1 MTDPKFIGPP
11 KKLFKSYTMPEA
23 KTATEIGK
31 DIMKKTNVGAG
42 KVLTALGSPIRT
54 TKKILSKVKSKFTAT
69 AAKAKD
75 ATKGAVLNLRRPGKA
90 KIFTR
95 AGKTTTGLGKQNPFV
110 AQFKKTPKTARVASK
125 ALRVAKF
132 ARAATPI
139 GLATVAVTSI
149 KKRDPKAVKRE
160 RDFYKGK
167 KYKDVGFE
175 SMLNY
180 NKGGLKTIKM
190 KSGKLAIRD
199 FLRSKFKSQDRVM
212 NKGKQ
217 GATPGAV
224 FMKLKKMG
232 LFKEGGLKMATE
244 KLKAKGYRYG
254 TMAKGNVKEGI
265 KKSAEQ
271 AVKLEDFRK
280 SAIKK
285 IRGAQVGPLEEKRI
299 SNFFP
304 SIKDSVEVRKQ
315 KMDKVKQMISKFNTG
330 GANLKKIP
338 EGPKG
343 EGLRKLKA
351 KRPDVTRKMG
361 FAKKGKVMKAM
372 AGKSVRGYGA
382 ARTSGMG
389 LQDEQMVPGK
399 SMEYYKDLM

>member
-11 KKLFKSYTMPEA
+11 QKLFKSYTMPKA

-54 TKKILSKVKSKFTAT
+54 TKKILSK
-69 AAKAKD
+69 AKAKFTSAAARVKD
-75 ATKGAVLNLRRPGKA
+75 ISKGNISGAKGVQTPVNRPGVAKPKLNLK
-90 KIFTR
+90 R
-95 AGKTTTGLGKQNPFV
+95 AGKIPTGLGKQNPFV
-110 AQFKKTPKTARVASK
+110 AQFKQKPKTARLASK

-149 KKRDPKAVKRE
+149 KKFEPGKSPQEMARKAYIKGGRDPDKAM
-160 RDFYKGK
+160 RDSG
-167 KYKDVGFE
+167 DVTK
-175 SMLNY
+175 MLNY
-180 NKGGLKTIKM
+180 KGGGLKE
-190 KSGKLAIRD
+190 
-199 FLRSKFKSQDRVM
+199 
-212 NKGKQ
+212 
-217 GATPGAV
+217 AT
-224 FMKLKKMG
+224 K
-232 LFKEGGLKMATE
+232 
-244 KLKAKGYRYG
+244 KLKAQGYNTG
-254 TMAKGNVKEGI
+254 KMITFAQFVKNRAGSQVSE
-265 KKSAEQ
+265 S
-271 AVKLEDFRK
+271 
-280 SAIKK
+280 K
-285 IRGAQVGPLEEKRI
+285 IQQLKNQYKRMMGGSQIGPSEEKKL
-299 SNFFP
+299 N
-304 SIKDSVEVRKQ
+304 
-315 KMDKVKQMISKFNTG
+315 KMMKMSG
-330 GANLKKIP
+330 GDMANLKKIP

-351 KRPDVTRKMG
+351 ARPDVTRKMG

-399 SMEYYKDLM
+399 SMDYYKDLM

>member
-11 KKLFKSYTMPEA
+11 KKLFQSYTMPKA

-42 KVLTALGSPIRT
+42 KVLTALGSPIKT

-75 ATKGAVLNLRRPGKA
+75 ATKGAVTKLNRPGVA
-90 KIFTR
+90 KKMFTK
-95 AGKTTTGLGKQNPFV
+95 AGKATTGLGKQNPFV

-149 KKRDPKAVKRE
+149 KKRDPEAVKRE
-160 RDFYKGK
+160 REFFKGK
-167 KYKDVGFE
+167 KYKDYGFE

-180 NKGGLKTIKM
+180 KGGGLKE
-190 KSGKLAIRD
+190 
-199 FLRSKFKSQDRVM
+199 
-212 NKGKQ
+212 
-217 GATPGAV
+217 AT
-224 FMKLKKMG
+224 K
-232 LFKEGGLKMATE
+232 
-244 KLKAKGYRYG
+244 KLKAQGYNTGKMITFAQFVKNRAGSQVSESKIEQLKNQYKKM
-254 TMAKGNVKEGI
+254 MAGSQI
-265 KKSAEQ
+265 
-271 AVKLEDFRK
+271 
-280 SAIKK
+280 
-285 IRGAQVGPLEEKRI
+285 GPSEEKRL
-299 SNFFP
+299 N
-304 SIKDSVEVRKQ
+304 
-315 KMDKVKQMISKFNTG
+315 KMMKMSG
-330 GANLKKIP
+330 GKMANLKKIP

-351 KRPDVTRKMG
+351 ERPDVTRKMG

-372 AGKSVRGYGA
+372 AGKSVRGFGA

-399 SMEYYKDLM
+399 SMDYFKDLM

>member
-11 KKLFKSYTMPEA
+11 KKLFQSYTMPKA

-54 TKKILSKVKSKFTAT
+54 TKKILAGAKAKFTAT

-75 ATKGAVLNLRRPGKA
+75 VTKGAVTKLNSPGKA
-90 KIFTR
+90 KIFTK
-95 AGKTTTGLGKQNPFV
+95 AGKATTGLGKQNPFV
-110 AQFKKTPKTARVASK
+110 AQFKKAPKTAKLASK

-149 KKRDPKAVKRE
+149 KKRDPEAVKRE
-160 RDFYKGK
+160 REFFKGK

-180 NKGGLKTIKM
+180 KGGGLKE
-190 KSGKLAIRD
+190 
-199 FLRSKFKSQDRVM
+199 
-212 NKGKQ
+212 
-217 GATPGAV
+217 AT
-224 FMKLKKMG
+224 K
-232 LFKEGGLKMATE
+232 
-244 KLKAKGYRYG
+244 KLKAQGYNTG
-254 TMAKGNVKEGI
+254 KMITFAQFVKNRAGSQVSESKI
-265 KKSAEQ
+265 QQLKNQYKKMMGGSQ
-271 AVKLEDFRK
+271 
-280 SAIKK
+280 I
-285 IRGAQVGPLEEKRI
+285 GPSEEKKL
-299 SNFFP
+299 N
-304 SIKDSVEVRKQ
+304 
-315 KMDKVKQMISKFNTG
+315 KMMKMSG
-330 GANLKKIP
+330 GKMANLKKIP
-338 EGPKG
+338 EGPEG
-343 EGLRKLKA
+343 EGLRKLKS

-372 AGKSVRGYGA
+372 AGKSVRGFGA

-399 SMEYYKDLM
+399 SMDYYKDLM

>member
-11 KKLFKSYTMPEA
+11 KKLFQSYTMPKA

-54 TKKILSKVKSKFTAT
+54 TKKILAG
-69 AAKAKD
+69 AKAKFTG
-75 ATKGAVLNLRRPGKA
+75 AAKKVKAISKGNIGGTTKPLIGKSA
-90 KIFTR
+90 K
-95 AGKTTTGLGKQNPFV
+95 AGLGKQNRLI
-110 AQFKKTPKTARVASK
+110 ALLKKTPTKARLASK

-180 NKGGLKTIKM
+180 NKGGLKMATKKLKAQGYNGGDIVSFKTFAKNKLAAARNRQVGPTEERKIESRLKKDYLKMIRGAQIGPTEEARLTKTMKM

-224 FMKLKKMG
+224 FMQLKKMG
-232 LFKEGGLKMATE
+232 LFKEGNM
-244 KLKAKGYRYG
+244 
-254 TMAKGNVKEGI
+254 
-265 KKSAEQ
+265 
-271 AVKLEDFRK
+271 
-280 SAIKK
+280 
-285 IRGAQVGPLEEKRI
+285 
-299 SNFFP
+299 
-304 SIKDSVEVRKQ
+304 
-315 KMDKVKQMISKFNTG
+315 
-330 GANLKKIP
+330 ANLKKIP
-338 EGPKG
+338 EGPEG

-372 AGKSVRGYGA
+372 AGKSVRGFGA

-399 SMEYYKDLM
+399 SMDYYKDLM

>member
-11 KKLFKSYTMPEA
+11 KKLFQSYTMPKA

-42 KVLTALGSPIRT
+42 KVLTALGSPIKT

-75 ATKGAVLNLRRPGKA
+75 VTKGAVTKLNRPGVA
-90 KIFTR
+90 KKMFTK
-95 AGKTTTGLGKQNPFV
+95 AGKATTGLGKQNPFV

-149 KKRDPKAVKRE
+149 KKRDPEAVKRE
-160 RDFYKGK
+160 REFFKGK
-167 KYKDVGFE
+167 KYKDYGFE

-180 NKGGLKTIKM
+180 KGGGLKE
-190 KSGKLAIRD
+190 
-199 FLRSKFKSQDRVM
+199 
-212 NKGKQ
+212 
-217 GATPGAV
+217 AT
-224 FMKLKKMG
+224 K
-232 LFKEGGLKMATE
+232 
-244 KLKAKGYRYG
+244 KLKAQGYNAGKMITFAQFVKNRAGSQVSESKIEQLKNQYKKM
-254 TMAKGNVKEGI
+254 MAGSQI
-265 KKSAEQ
+265 
-271 AVKLEDFRK
+271 
-280 SAIKK
+280 
-285 IRGAQVGPLEEKRI
+285 GPSEEKRL
-299 SNFFP
+299 N
-304 SIKDSVEVRKQ
+304 
-315 KMDKVKQMISKFNTG
+315 KMMKMRSGKM
-330 GANLKKIP
+330 ANLKKIP
-338 EGPKG
+338 EGPEG
-343 EGLRKLKA
+343 EGLRKLKS

-372 AGKSVRGYGA
+372 AGKSVRGFGA

-399 SMEYYKDLM
+399 SMDYYKDLM